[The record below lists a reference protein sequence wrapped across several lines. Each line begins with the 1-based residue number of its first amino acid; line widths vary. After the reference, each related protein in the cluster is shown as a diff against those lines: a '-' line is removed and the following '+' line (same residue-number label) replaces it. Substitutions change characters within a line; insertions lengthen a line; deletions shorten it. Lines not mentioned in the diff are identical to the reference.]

1 MTTKHILKP
10 IKFLFLLLII
20 AITLIAF
27 NGVVC
32 SAEAGG
38 FKGDIELSSELII
51 SESGKEVVNF
61 GELKNYFDIPEGY
74 KVAAIGE
81 FKTNV
86 FTMKCSYKYILS
98 SALSVCESKKYHG
111 FGLVDIKRPDIIN
124 DCYRAKIIF
133 FVAIQ

>member
-10 IKFLFLLLII
+10 IKFLFLILII
-20 AITLIAF
+20 ALIFIAF

-32 SAEAGG
+32 SAEAKGL
-38 FKGDIELSSELII
+38 KGDIELSSELVFSEKEKAII
-51 SESGKEVVNF
+51 NF
-61 GELKNYFDIPEGY
+61 GELKNYFEVPEGY

-81 FKTNV
+81 FKTGV
-86 FTMKCSYKYILS
+86 FTMKCSYDYILK

-133 FVAIQ
+133 FVAIE

>member
-10 IKFLFLLLII
+10 MKFFFLILII
-20 AITLIAF
+20 ALIIIAF

-32 SAEAGG
+32 QVHAEGI
-38 FKGDIELSSELII
+38 KGNIELSDEFIFSE
-51 SESGKEVVNF
+51 KQKDVVIF
-61 GELKNYFDIPEGY
+61 GELKNYYEVPEGY

-81 FKTNV
+81 FKTGII
-86 FTMKCSYKYILS
+86 TLKCSYNYILECS
-98 SALSVCESKKYHG
+98 LSLCEKKKYHG

-133 FVAIQ
+133 FVAIE

>member
-10 IKFLFLLLII
+10 LKFLFFILIL
-20 AITLIAF
+20 TLIFIAF

-32 SAEAGG
+32 SASAGV
-38 FKGDIELSSELII
+38 KGEIILTSEMIT
-51 SESGKEVVNF
+51 SDTGKEVVNF
-61 GELKNYFDIPEGY
+61 GELKNYYDTPDGY

-81 FKTNV
+81 FQTGV
-86 FTMKCSYKYILS
+86 FTVKCSYDFILK
-98 SALSVCESKKYHG
+98 SALSFSEKKKYHG

-133 FVAIQ
+133 FVAIK